1 MKKRM
6 VGCLLATLLTLVLAP
21 VLPAWG
27 GCSTY
32 LGKATINEYYFGTGT
47 NFLEILILNNVQ
59 VPQSVWST
67 WQVQV
72 YNAAGTPVLSYG
84 LNDLNIQACPTSSK
98 TYLTF
103 PVAAG
108 LPSPAGGAINVV
120 LLDADGNEV
129 DYLKFSL
136 LAPIPVWY
144 APTCSSF
151 SYDTDLVIA
160 NMGNKDVARFP
171 DGKGDWAISG
181 GAGSGTT
188 FTSCTGNNANILKAV
203 SAATVPLTGTA
214 WFSITVTNPDN
225 RNITSVS
232 VSDLLPNGLAYVSH
246 TVTAGTYLPASGLW
260 TIGTIVPAAS
270 ATLTLTFRGDLLGT
284 YTNIANLTYTDN
296 SGVKTSSDFA
306 AVTVVPSNLLDHFVI
321 SHDGYGI
328 NCLAES
334 VRVTAVN
341 ASGAAVTDY
350 SGTITLNTQSG
361 KGTWSLASGSGVFSD
376 PAPSDGLA
384 SYTFVAGD
392 AGTTL
397 FSLSYPEGASPL
409 NIRVNDGASVDN
421 DSEGLLYF
429 TPSGF
434 TVTSSSLSNPPP
446 GTIPAFA
453 NQIAG
458 SAFTAYLTAY
468 GQTAT
473 DPLCGVIEAYSGAR
487 NLRFW
492 TSYSNPAYGGLTAP
506 IQPTI
511 TAAATISADKV
522 ENQTATVLPVT
533 FASGQAQVTIKY
545 KDVGLI
551 GLNLKDT
558 ATPVDPLS
566 LPTGIRGGSSLFVV
580 RPSDFTLGNIV
591 RTADAF
597 ANPAAADQNGGAFI
611 MAGDPFSVT
620 VTARDA
626 EGAATPSYGQ
636 ETPAES
642 VSLASLLVAPA
653 GINPA
658 LTNPGA
664 FSAFVAGIATG
675 TTFAWDEVGIIT
687 LTPTIGD
694 GNYLGAGQVTG
705 TSSGNVGR
713 FTPHHFL
720 LSGVPTFTP
729 RSDLLCAPA
738 SIFTYMGEPFQLQFI
753 LEAQNAANVRTNNY
767 SGGYARLN
775 PATSAP
781 FHFGAV
787 SPGSATSLTARLDL
801 GLPPAGS
808 WLAGSG
814 NFTITMAVN
823 RGGGVDGPF
832 ADLLIGMAPL
842 DTDNVAYRS
851 ADFDLDADLNASNER
866 IRLATTQLRFGR
878 LVLQNSY
885 GSELL
890 ALSLP
895 LRAEYYDGS
904 SFASNAADSCTAYNG
919 VTTTLANYRFNLQ
932 SGETSASGAGTLL
945 AGAENPATPLQLS
958 PPGAGNDGSVDVT
971 LPIDS
976 WLRFDW
982 DGNGAHDNNP
992 AARASFGIYKGNPRL
1007 IYRREVIQ

>member
-1 MKKRM
+1 MKKWM
-6 VGCLLATLLTLVLAP
+6 AGYLLGALLALAP
-21 VLPAWG
+21 ALPAWG

-32 LGKATINEYYFGTGT
+32 VGKATINEYYFGTDT
-47 NFLEILILNNVQ
+47 NFLEVLIFNNVQ

-72 YNAAGTPVLSYG
+72 YDAAGTPVISYG
-84 LNDLNIQACPTSSK
+84 LNDPNIQACPTSSK

-103 PVAAG
+103 PVAGG

-120 LLDADGNEV
+120 LLDADGDEV
-129 DYLKFSL
+129 DYLKFSQSS
-136 LAPIPVWY
+136 PIPVWY

-160 NMGNKDVARFP
+160 NMGNRDVARFP

-181 GAGSGTT
+181 GSGSGTT
-188 FTSCTGNNANILKAV
+188 FTSCTGNNTNILKAV
-203 SAATVPLTGTA
+203 SAATVPLTSTA
-214 WFSITVTNPDN
+214 LFSITVTNPDS
-225 RNITSVS
+225 RNITAVS
-232 VSDLLPNGLAYVSH
+232 VSDLLPSGLGYVSH
-246 TVTAGTYLPASGLW
+246 TLTAGTYLPASGLW
-260 TIGTIVPAAS
+260 SIGTIGPAAS

-284 YTNIANLTYTDN
+284 YTNIADLTYTDN
-296 SGVKTSSDFA
+296 TGVKTGSDFA
-306 AVTVVPSNLLDHFVI
+306 GVTVVPNNLLDHFVI

-328 NCLAES
+328 NCLAEPM
-334 VRVTAVN
+334 RVTAVN
-341 ASGAAVTDY
+341 ASGATVTGY

-361 KGTWSLASGSGVFSD
+361 KGSWSLASGSGGFSD
-376 PAPSDGLA
+376 PVANDGLA
-384 SYTFVAGD
+384 SYTFGAGD
-392 AGTTL
+392 AGTAL
-397 FSLSYPEGASPL
+397 FNLNYPEGATPL
-409 NIRVNDGASVDN
+409 NIRVNDGASIDN
-421 DSEGLLYF
+421 DSEGLFYF

-446 GTIPAFA
+446 GAIPAFA

-492 TSYSNPAYGGLTAP
+492 TNYSNPAYGGLTAP

-511 TAAATISADKV
+511 TAAVTISADKV
-522 ENQTATVLPVT
+522 EDQTATVLPVT

-545 KDVGLI
+545 KDAGLI

-580 RPSDFTLGNIV
+580 KPFDFTLDNIV

-611 MAGDPFSVT
+611 KAGDPFSVT

-626 EGAATPSYGQ
+626 EGATTPSYGQ

-642 VSLASLLVAPA
+642 VRLTSLLVAPA
-653 GINPA
+653 GSNPA

-664 FSAFVAGIATG
+664 FGAFMAGMATG

-687 LTPTIGD
+687 LTPTVGD
-694 GNYLGAGQVTG
+694 DNYLGAGQITG

-713 FTPHHFL
+713 FTPHHFF
-720 LSGVPTFTP
+720 LSGVPTITL

-738 SIFTYMGEPFQLQFI
+738 AIFSYMGEPFQVQFT
-753 LEAQNAANVRTNNY
+753 LEAQNTANLRTSNY

-775 PATSAP
+775 PATAAP
-781 FHFGAV
+781 FNFGAV

-814 NFTITMAVN
+814 NFTMTMAVN
-823 RGGGVDGPF
+823 RGVGVDGPF
-832 ADLLIGMAPL
+832 ADLLVGMAPL

-851 ADFDLDADLNASNER
+851 ADLDLDADLNGSSER
-866 IRLATTQLRFGR
+866 IRLAITPLRFGR
-878 LVLQNSY
+878 LVLQNAY

-890 ALSLP
+890 ALSMP
-895 LRAEYYDGS
+895 LRAEYYDGTNN
-904 SFASNAADSCTAYNG
+904 FVANTADSCTPYDG
-919 VTTTLANYRFNLQ
+919 TTAALNNYRFNLQ
-932 SGETSASGAGTLL
+932 AGETSASGAGTLL

-971 LPIDS
+971 LPIAS

>member
-1 MKKRM
+1 MKKWM
-6 VGCLLATLLTLVLAP
+6 AGWLLGALLALAP
-21 VLPAWG
+21 SLPAWG

-32 LGKATINEYYFGTGT
+32 VGKATINEYYFGTDT
-47 NFLEILILNNVQ
+47 NFLEVLIFNNVQ

-72 YNAAGTPVLSYG
+72 YDAAGTPVLSYG
-84 LNDLNIQACPTSSK
+84 LNDPNIQACPTSSK

-103 PVAAG
+103 PVAGG

-120 LLDADGNEV
+120 LLDASGDEV
-129 DYLKFSL
+129 DYLKFSQSS
-136 LAPIPVWY
+136 PIPVWY

-160 NMGNKDVARFP
+160 NMGNRDVARFP
-171 DGKGDWAISG
+171 DGKGNWAISG
-181 GAGSGTT
+181 GVGSGTT

-203 SAATVPLTGTA
+203 SAATVPLTSSA
-214 WFSITVTNPDN
+214 LFSITVTNPDS
-225 RNITSVS
+225 RNITAVS
-232 VSDLLPNGLAYVSH
+232 VSDLLPSGLGYVSH
-246 TVTAGTYLPASGLW
+246 TLTAGTYLPASGLW
-260 TIGTIVPAAS
+260 TIGIMGPAAS

-284 YTNIANLTYTDN
+284 YTNTANLTYTDN
-296 SGVKTSSDFA
+296 TGVKTGSDFA
-306 AVTVVPSNLLDHFVI
+306 EVTVVPNNLLDHFVI

-328 NCLAES
+328 NCLAEP

-341 ASGAAVTDY
+341 ASGATVTGY

-361 KGTWSLASGSGVFSD
+361 KGTWSLASGSGGFSD
-376 PAPSDGLA
+376 PVANDGLA

-392 AGTTL
+392 AGTAL
-397 FSLSYPEGASPL
+397 FNLSYPEGASPI
-409 NIRVNDGASVDN
+409 NIRVNDGASSDN
-421 DSEGLLYF
+421 DSEGLLSF

-446 GTIPAFA
+446 GAIPAFS
-453 NQIAG
+453 NQMAG
-458 SAFTAYLTAY
+458 TTFTAYLTAF

-492 TSYSNPAYGGLTAP
+492 TNYSNPAYGGLTAP
-506 IQPTI
+506 VQPTI

-551 GLNLKDT
+551 GINLKDS

-566 LPTGIRGGSSLFVV
+566 LPTGIRGSSSLFVV
-580 RPSDFTLGNIV
+580 SPSDFTLDSIV

-620 VTARDA
+620 VTAHDA

-642 VSLASLLVAPA
+642 VRLTSTLVAPA

-664 FSAFVAGIATG
+664 FGAFIAGMATG

-687 LTPTIGD
+687 LTPTVGD

-713 FTPHHFL
+713 FTPRHFL
-720 LSGVPTFTP
+720 LSGVPTITL

-738 SIFTYMGEPFQLQFI
+738 SLFTYMGEPFQIQFT
-753 LEAQNAANVRTNNY
+753 LEAQNATNVRTSNY
-767 SGGYARLN
+767 SGGYAKLN
-775 PATSAP
+775 PATSVP
-781 FHFGAV
+781 FNFGAV
-787 SPGSATSLTARLDL
+787 SPGSAISLTARLDL
-801 GLPPAGS
+801 GLPPGGG

-814 NFTITMAVN
+814 NFTVTMTVN
-823 RGGGVDGPF
+823 RGVGVDGPF
-832 ADLLIGMAPL
+832 ADLLVGMAPL
-842 DTDNVAYRS
+842 DTDDVAYRS
-851 ADFDLDADLNASNER
+851 ADLDLDADLNASNER

-878 LVLQNSY
+878 LVLQNAY

-904 SFASNAADSCTAYNG
+904 NFVANAADSCTTYDG
-919 VTTTLANYRFNLQ
+919 TTMILANYRFNLQ
-932 SGETSASGAGTLL
+932 AGETSASGAGTLL
-945 AGAENPATPLQLS
+945 TGVENPATPLQLS
-958 PPGAGNDGSVDVT
+958 SPGAGNDGSVDIT
-971 LPIDS
+971 LPVNS
-976 WLRFDW
+976 WLRYDW
-982 DGNGAHDNNP
+982 DGNGVHDNNP
-992 AARASFGIYKGNPRL
+992 SARASFGIYKGNPRL